1 MRIWMGGAEV
11 PDHRTTLGRA
21 GVRRVAVNLAPILKQ
36 RSGGAGPVET
46 LEPFAALFYSSQTD
60 LNPEEVDEFLGRY
73 SDSESAFYGLLTP
86 FTERSGHLVPEWLGL
101 DPEEAIEMV
110 VEHGA
115 VGIPE
120 ERAVEART
128 SRTLTKFLRR
138 NSEARF
144 FVNSSKISVLQQ
156 PFVTDA
162 IVNGW
167 VSAQRYRELQVWD
180 GTKVVRAGKE
190 RRAVALAK
198 FSQQI
203 ENLGGDFEAV
213 EEGDVSATTAV
224 AIASWL
230 QYERVVATPHALGV
244 AEDEGGEDSPVAT
257 RGGTVRRA
265 EQVPIPIAHYD
276 DAGTMVGVVGGSF
289 RQCDACL
296 LADLCPKFDPGAYC
310 AFTVDVEIRDTD
322 QAMAAMSTLIEIQ
335 MQRAQR
341 SVFAEEVLGQGVQHT
356 TSMELERVFRMFESM
371 RRIQENRETLTIH
384 ASSSGDGGVLSKIF
398 GPRVGSVNKEL
409 STPVSVDAVIA
420 ESGIIDAD
428 DS

>member
-1 MRIWMGGAEV
+1 MRVWFGGAEV
-11 PDHRTTLGRA
+11 PEHRTTLGRA

-46 LEPFAALFYSSQTD
+46 MEPFAALFYSSQAD
-60 LNPEEVDEFLGRY
+60 LNPQQVDECLRSY
-73 SDSESAFYGLLTP
+73 SDDESAFYGLQTP
-86 FTERSGHLVPEWLGL
+86 FTKRSGRLIPEWLGL

-120 ERAVEART
+120 ARATEART
-128 SRTLTKFLRR
+128 SRILTRFLRR
-138 NSEARF
+138 NSSARF
-144 FVNSSKISVLQQ
+144 FVNSSKVSVLQQ

-162 IVNGW
+162 IVSGW
-167 VSAQRYRELQVWD
+167 IGAQRYRELQVWD

-190 RRAVALAK
+190 RRASALAK

-203 ENLGGDFEAV
+203 LNLGGDFEAV

-224 AIASWL
+224 AVASWL
-230 QYERVVATPHALGV
+230 QYEQVVAIPRLFAIPGV
-244 AEDEGGEDSPVAT
+244 EDDDDGTVAT
-257 RGGTVRRA
+257 HGAVMRRP
-265 EQVPIPIAHYD
+265 EQVPIPVTRMD
-276 DAGTMVGVVGGSF
+276 EAGTLAGVVGGSF

-296 LADLCPKFDPGAYC
+296 LADLCPKFEPGAYC

-341 SVFAEEVLGQGVQHT
+341 AVFAEEVLGQGPQT
-356 TSMELERVFRMFESM
+356 ATSVELERVFRMFESM

-384 ASSSGDGGVLSKIF
+384 ASTSGEGGVLSKIF

-409 STPVSVDAVIA
+409 PESVTVDAVIA
-420 ESGIIDAD
+420 ESGIIDED
-428 DS
+428 

>member
-1 MRIWMGGAEV
+1 MGGAEV
-11 PDHRTTLGRA
+11 PEHRTTLGRA
-21 GVRRVAVNLAPILKQ
+21 GVRRAAVNLAPILKQ

-46 LEPFAALFYSSQTD
+46 LEPFAALFYASQAD
-60 LNPEEVDEFLGRY
+60 LNPDEVDRFLESY
-73 SDSESAFYGLLTP
+73 SDAESAFYGLLTP
-86 FTERSGHLVPEWLGL
+86 FTERSGRLVPEWLGL

-120 ERAVEART
+120 ARAVEARI

-138 NSEARF
+138 NSAARF

-190 RRAVALAK
+190 RRAAALSK

-213 EEGDVSATTAV
+213 EDGDVAATTAV

-230 QYERVVATPHALGV
+230 QYEQIVATPQPLGLTEVEEGGRSGV
-244 AEDEGGEDSPVAT
+244 ATQGGA
-257 RGGTVRRA
+257 VRRA
-265 EQVPIPIAHYD
+265 EQVPIPIVRYD
-276 DAGTMVGVVGGSF
+276 ESGTMAGVVGGSF

-296 LADLCPKFDPGAYC
+296 LADLCPKFEPGAYC

-341 SVFAEEVLGQGVQHT
+341 AAFAEEVLGQGPDHT

-398 GPRVGSVNKEL
+398 GPRVGSANKEL
-409 STPVSVDAVIA
+409 STPVTVDAVIA

-428 DS
+428 DA

>member
-1 MRIWMGGAEV
+1 MWFGGAEV
-11 PDHRTTLGRA
+11 PEHRSTLGRA
-21 GVRRVAVNLAPILKQ
+21 GVRRAAVNLAPILKQ

-46 LEPFAALFYSSQTD
+46 LEPFAALFYSSQAD
-60 LNPEEVDEFLGRY
+60 LGPGPVDEFLEAY
-73 SDSESAFYGLLTP
+73 SDDESAFYGLP
-86 FTERSGHLVPEWLGL
+86 GAFAERSGRLIPEWLGL

-120 ERAVEART
+120 ARAIEART

-138 NSEARF
+138 NSAARF
-144 FVNSSKISVLQQ
+144 FVNSSKVSVLQQ
-156 PFVTDA
+156 PFITDA
-162 IVNGW
+162 IVSGW

-190 RRAVALAK
+190 RRAAALAK

-230 QYERVVATPHALGV
+230 QYEQVVATPHALGLSGAEDGVDGAV
-244 AEDEGGEDSPVAT
+244 ATHGAVVRRPEQMPIPIVRIDEGG
-257 RGGTVRRA
+257 
-265 EQVPIPIAHYD
+265 
-276 DAGTMVGVVGGSF
+276 TMAGVVGGSF

-296 LADLCPKFDPGAYC
+296 LADLCPKFEPGAYC

-335 MQRAQR
+335 LQRAQR
-341 SVFAEEVLGQGVQHT
+341 AVFAEEVLGQGPQ
-356 TSMELERVFRMFESM
+356 TSVSVELERVFRMFESM

-384 ASSSGDGGVLSKIF
+384 ASTSGGDGVLSKIF
-398 GPRVGSVNKEL
+398 GPRVGSANKEL
-409 STPVSVDAVIA
+409 TTPVTVDAVIE
-420 ESGIIDAD
+420 ESGIIDAE
-428 DS
+428 

>member
-1 MRIWMGGAEV
+1 MRMWFGGAEV
-11 PDHRTTLGRA
+11 PEHRQTLGRA

-46 LEPFAALFYSSQTD
+46 LEPFAALFYASQAD
-60 LNPEEVDEFLGRY
+60 LGAEAVDEFLEAY
-73 SDSESAFYGLLTP
+73 SDDESAFYGLLTP
-86 FTERSGHLVPEWLGL
+86 FTERSGRLIPEWLGL

-120 ERAVEART
+120 ARAIEART

-138 NSEARF
+138 NSAARF
-144 FVNSSKISVLQQ
+144 FVNSSKVSVLQQ
-156 PFVTDA
+156 PFITDA

-190 RRAVALAK
+190 RRASALAK
-198 FSQQI
+198 FGQQI

-213 EEGDVSATTAV
+213 EDGDVSATTAV

-230 QYERVVATPHALGV
+230 QYERVVATPHALGLSSGDDG
-244 AEDEGGEDSPVAT
+244 ADGPVAT
-257 RGGTVRRA
+257 HGAVVRRP
-265 EQVPIPIAHYD
+265 EQVPIPVVHVD
-276 DAGTMVGVVGGSF
+276 EGGTLSGVVGGSF

-296 LADLCPKFDPGAYC
+296 LADLCPKFEPGAYC

-341 SVFAEEVLGQGVQHT
+341 AVFAEEVLGQGPQHA
-356 TSMELERVFRMFESM
+356 TSVELERVFRMFESM

-384 ASSSGDGGVLSKIF
+384 ASTSGGDGVLSKIF
-398 GPRVGSVNKEL
+398 GPRVGSANKEL
-409 STPVSVDAVIA
+409 PEPVTVDAVIA
-420 ESGIIDAD
+420 ESGIIDEE
-428 DS
+428 

>member
-1 MRIWMGGAEV
+1 MRLWFGGGEV
-11 PDHRTTLGRA
+11 PEHRTTLGRA

-46 LEPFAALFYSSQTD
+46 LEPFAALFYASQAD
-60 LNPEEVDEFLGRY
+60 LEAPGVDEFLQAY
-73 SDSESAFYGLLTP
+73 SDDESAFYGLLTP
-86 FTERSGHLVPEWLGL
+86 FTQRSGRLIPEWLGL

-120 ERAVEART
+120 ARAIEART

-138 NSEARF
+138 NSSARF
-144 FVNSSKISVLQQ
+144 FVNSSKVSVLQQ
-156 PFVTDA
+156 PFITDA
-162 IVNGW
+162 IVSGW

-190 RRAVALAK
+190 RRASALAK

-213 EEGDVSATTAV
+213 EDGDVSATTAV

-230 QYERVVATPHALGV
+230 QYEQVVATPHALGLSG
-244 AEDEGGEDSPVAT
+244 ADDGADGAVAT
-257 RGGTVRRA
+257 QGSVVRRP
-265 EQVPIPIAHYD
+265 EQVPIPVVHTD
-276 DAGTMVGVVGGSF
+276 ESGTLSGVVGGSF

-296 LADLCPKFDPGAYC
+296 LADLCPKFEPGAYC

-322 QAMAAMSTLIEIQ
+322 QAMAAMNTLIEIQ

-341 SVFAEEVLGQGVQHT
+341 AVFAEEVLGQGPQHA
-356 TSMELERVFRMFESM
+356 TSMELDRVFRMFESM

-384 ASSSGDGGVLSKIF
+384 ASTSGGDGVLSKIF
-398 GPRVGSVNKEL
+398 GPRVGSANKEL
-409 STPVSVDAVIA
+409 PTPVTVDAVIE

-428 DS
+428 

>member
-1 MRIWMGGAEV
+1 MRVWFGGAEV

-46 LEPFAALFYSSQTD
+46 MEPFAALFYASQAD
-60 LNPEEVDEFLGRY
+60 LNPEEVDRFLEAY
-73 SDSESAFYGLLTP
+73 SDDESAFYGLLTP
-86 FTERSGHLVPEWLGL
+86 FTERSGRLVPEWLGL
-101 DPEEAIEMV
+101 DPEEAIEMAI
-110 VEHGA
+110 EHGA

-120 ERAVEART
+120 ERATEARI

-138 NSEARF
+138 NPSVRF
-144 FVNSSKISVLQQ
+144 FVNSSKVSVLQQ
-156 PFVTDA
+156 AFVTDA
-162 IVNGW
+162 IVSGW
-167 VSAQRYRELQVWD
+167 VSSQRYRELQVWD

-190 RRAVALAK
+190 RRAAALSK

-213 EEGDVSATTAV
+213 EDGDVSATTGV

-230 QYERVVATPHALGV
+230 QYENVVATPHLLGV
-244 AEDEGGEDSPVAT
+244 SPAEGDDDVSVATGSTVVRRPEQVAIPVA
-257 RGGTVRRA
+257 RLD
-265 EQVPIPIAHYD
+265 ED
-276 DAGTMVGVVGGSF
+276 GTMAGVVSGSF

-296 LADLCPKFDPGAYC
+296 LADLCPKFEPGAYC

-335 MQRAQR
+335 VQRVQRAT
-341 SVFAEEVLGQGVQHT
+341 FAEEVLGQGPQSS
-356 TSMELERVFRMFESM
+356 TSAELERVFRMFEAM
-371 RRIQENRETLTIH
+371 KRVQENRDTLTIH
-384 ASSSGDGGVLSKIF
+384 ASSAGDGGVLSKIF
-398 GPRVGSVNKEL
+398 GPRVGSANKEL
-409 STPVSVDAVIA
+409 SQPVSVDAVIV
-420 ESGIIDAD
+420 ESGIIDDD

>member
-1 MRIWMGGAEV
+1 MGGAEV
-11 PDHRTTLGRA
+11 PEHRTTLGRA
-21 GVRRVAVNLAPILKQ
+21 GVRRAAVNLAPILKQ

-46 LEPFAALFYSSQTD
+46 LEPFAALFYASQAD
-60 LNPEEVDEFLGRY
+60 LNPDEVDRFLESY
-73 SDSESAFYGLLTP
+73 SDDESAFYGLLTP
-86 FTERSGHLVPEWLGL
+86 FTERSGRLIPEWLGL

-120 ERAVEART
+120 ARAIEART

-138 NSEARF
+138 NSAARF
-144 FVNSSKISVLQQ
+144 FVNSSKVSVLQQ

-190 RRAVALAK
+190 RRAPALVK

-203 ENLGGDFEAV
+203 TNLGGDFEAV
-213 EEGDVSATTAV
+213 EDGDVAATTAV

-230 QYERVVATPHALGV
+230 QYEQIVATPHALGLSE
-244 AEDEGGEDSPVAT
+244 AEGGEEGAVAT
-257 RGGTVRRA
+257 YGAPVRRT
-265 EQVPIPIAHYD
+265 EQVPIPVVRID
-276 DAGTMVGVVGGSF
+276 ESGTMAGVIGGSF

-296 LADLCPKFDPGAYC
+296 LADLCPKFEPGAYC

-341 SVFAEEVLGQGVQHT
+341 AAFAEEVLGQGPQHT
-356 TSMELERVFRMFESM
+356 TSVELERVFRMFESM

-384 ASSSGDGGVLSKIF
+384 ASSSDGGGVLSKIF
-398 GPRVGSVNKEL
+398 GPRVGSANKEL
-409 STPVSVDAVIA
+409 STPVTVDAVIE

-428 DS
+428 

>member
-1 MRIWMGGAEV
+1 MRLWFGGAEV
-11 PDHRTTLGRA
+11 PEHRTTLGRA

-36 RSGGAGPVET
+36 RSGGAGPVES
-46 LEPFAALFYSSQTD
+46 LEPFAALFYASQAD
-60 LNPEEVDEFLGRY
+60 LRAEGVDEFLEAY
-73 SDSESAFYGLLTP
+73 SDDQSAFYGLLTP
-86 FTERSGHLVPEWLGL
+86 FTERSGRLVPEWLGL

-120 ERAVEART
+120 ARAIEART
-128 SRTLTKFLRR
+128 SRILTKFLRR
-138 NSEARF
+138 NSASRF
-144 FVNSSKISVLQQ
+144 FVNSSKVSVLQQ
-156 PFVTDA
+156 PFITDV

-190 RRAVALAK
+190 RRAAALSK

-213 EEGDVSATTAV
+213 EEGDVAATTEV

-230 QYERVVATPHALGV
+230 QYEQVVATPHALGLSGENDGTDV
-244 AEDEGGEDSPVAT
+244 AVAT
-257 RGGTVRRA
+257 HGAVVRRP
-265 EQVPIPIAHYD
+265 EQVPIPIAHVD
-276 DAGTMVGVVGGSF
+276 EAGTMAGVIGGSF

-296 LADLCPKFDPGAYC
+296 LADLCPKFESGAYC

-341 SVFAEEVLGQGVQHT
+341 AVFAEEVLGQGPKHEV
-356 TSMELERVFRMFESM
+356 SVELERVFRMFESM

-384 ASSSGDGGVLSKIF
+384 ASTSGGDGVLSKIF
-398 GPRVGSVNKEL
+398 GPRVGSANKEL
-409 STPVSVDAVIA
+409 SQPVTIDAVIE
-420 ESGIIDAD
+420 ESGIIDAE
-428 DS
+428 

>member
-1 MRIWMGGAEV
+1 MRIWFGGGEV
-11 PDHRTTLGRA
+11 PEHRITLGRA

-46 LEPFAALFYSSQTD
+46 LEPFAALFYASQAD
-60 LNPEEVDEFLGRY
+60 LGATEVDEFLTSY
-73 SDSESAFYGLLTP
+73 SDAESAFYGLLTP
-86 FTERSGHLVPEWLGL
+86 FTEASGRLVPEWLGL

-120 ERAVEART
+120 DRAIEART

-138 NSEARF
+138 NSSARF
-144 FVNSSKISVLQQ
+144 FVNSSKVSVLQQ

-167 VSAQRYRELQVWD
+167 VSSQRYRELQIWD

-190 RRAVALAK
+190 RRAAALSK

-213 EEGDVSATTAV
+213 EDGDVSATTAV

-230 QYERVVATPHALGV
+230 QYERVVATPHALGLSTG
-244 AEDEGGEDSPVAT
+244 EGDDDGAVAT
-257 RGGTVRRA
+257 GVAVVRRT
-265 EQVPIPIAHYD
+265 EQVPIPVVRFGED
-276 DAGTMVGVVGGSF
+276 GTMAGVVGGSF

-335 MQRAQR
+335 VQRAQR
-341 SVFAEEVLGQGVQHT
+341 AAFAEEVLGQGPQSS

-384 ASSSGDGGVLSKIF
+384 ASSSGGGGALSALF

-409 STPVSVDAVIA
+409 PEPVSVDAVIA
-420 ESGIIDAD
+420 ESGIIDVD
-428 DS
+428 DA

>member
-21 GVRRVAVNLAPILKQ
+21 GVRRAAVNLAPILKQ

-46 LEPFAALFYSSQTD
+46 LEPFAALFYTSQVD
-60 LNPEEVDEFLGRY
+60 LDPQEVDEFLERY
-73 SDSESAFYGLLTP
+73 SDDESAFYGLLTP
-86 FTERSGHLVPEWLGL
+86 FTEQSGRLIPEWLGL

-110 VEHGA
+110 VEHGS

-120 ERAVEART
+120 DRAVEART

-138 NSEARF
+138 NPAARF
-144 FVNSSKISVLQQ
+144 FVNSSKVSVLQQ

-162 IVNGW
+162 IVSGW

-190 RRAVALAK
+190 RRASALAK

-203 ENLGGDFEAV
+203 ENLGGDFLAV

-230 QYERVVATPHALGV
+230 QYERIVATSHALGLAEIDGGPGGAVATPGGV
-244 AEDEGGEDSPVAT
+244 
-257 RGGTVRRA
+257 VRRA
-265 EQVPIPIAHYD
+265 EQVPIPVARLD
-276 DAGTMVGVVGGSF
+276 EDGMMAGVVSSSF

-296 LADLCPKFDPGAYC
+296 LADLCPKFEPGAYC
-310 AFTVDVEIRDTD
+310 AFTVDAEIRDTD

-341 SVFAEEVLGQGVQHT
+341 AVFAEEVLGQGPQSA
-356 TSMELERVFRMFESM
+356 TSVELERVFRMFESM

-384 ASSSGDGGVLSKIF
+384 ASTSGGDGVLSKIF
-398 GPRVGSVNKEL
+398 GPRVGSANKEL
-409 STPVSVDAVIA
+409 STPVTVDAVIA
-420 ESGIIDAD
+420 ESGIIDD
-428 DS
+428 D